1 MAMMTFFSLVRT
13 NFIMVLRQRSL
24 IISSLGLAV
33 VSVLV
38 FGFLFGDGGAAKI
51 QLGVVDQ
58 DHSAVSAQIMSE
70 LQKQNNSLALYTG
83 TNEAEQQ
90 ALKDGKR
97 DAVLVIPAGF
107 GNQLRSGTAGV
118 QLTVFYNQGDPVR
131 EATTRL
137 AISAIVDGINRAA
150 THQPAP
156 VTVNEQGVSVKQL
169 RTIDYV
175 APGMIGM
182 LLMWANLTVAV
193 QLVFW
198 REQGITKRLAATPLT
213 PIGMITG
220 QLLARLLLS
229 VMQEVVLI
237 ALAIQLFKIQIYGSL
252 GLLALMIV
260 LGAVTMLAIG
270 FAVSSFFKK
279 SQAANAAILLVS
291 FPMMFLGGS
300 YFPVNG
306 ITGFM
311 GTIIHSLPL
320 YYLNDA
326 LRQIVN
332 NGAGWAAI
340 QTSVLMLAAW
350 IIASL
355 LVTWRAFHWQ

>member
-1 MAMMTFFSLVRT
+1 MATFFSLVRA
-13 NFIMVLRQRSL
+13 NFVMVLRQRAV

-33 VSVLV
+33 ISVLV
-38 FGFLFGDGGAAKI
+38 FGYLFGDGGAAKI

-58 DHSAVSAQIMSE
+58 DHSATSAQLTSQ
-70 LQKQNNSLALYTG
+70 LQHNDSLAIAAG
-83 TNEAEQQ
+83 NQGDEQQ
-90 ALKDGKR
+90 ALKNGKR
-97 DAVLVIPAGF
+97 DAVLIIPAGF
-107 GNQLRSGTAGV
+107 GAQLAGGGAGAHLMV
-118 QLTVFYNQGDPVR
+118 LYNQSNPVT
-131 EATTRL
+131 AAQTKL

-150 THQPAP
+150 ANQPGP
-156 VTVNEQGVSVKQL
+156 VTLDEQGVAAKNL
-169 RTIDYV
+169 RNIDYV

-198 REQGITKRLAATPLT
+198 REQGITRRLAATPLA
-213 PIGMITG
+213 PIAMITG

-229 VMQEVVLI
+229 IAQEVVLI
-237 ALAIQLFKIQIYGSL
+237 ALAVWLFNIQIYGNL
-252 GLLALMIV
+252 GLLALVIV

-306 ITGFM
+306 ISGVM
-311 GTIIHSLPL
+311 GTIIHALPL

-332 NGAGWAAI
+332 NGAGWAII
-340 QTSVLMLAAW
+340 QTSVLVLAAW

-355 LVTWRAFHWQ
+355 LVTWRAFRWQ

>member
-1 MAMMTFFSLVRT
+1 MATFFSVTRA
-13 NFIMVLRQRSL
+13 NFVMVLRQRSL

-38 FGFLFGDGGAAKI
+38 FGYLFGDGGAAKI

-58 DHSAVSAQIMSE
+58 DHSAVSAQILSE
-70 LQKQNNSLALYTG
+70 LQKQNTSLALYTG

-107 GNQLRSGTAGV
+107 GNQLSGGTSGV

-131 EATTRL
+131 AATTRL
-137 AISAIVDGINRAA
+137 AMSAIVDGINRAA
-150 THQPAP
+150 IQQPGP
-156 VTVNEQGVSVKQL
+156 VTVSERGVTAKQL
-169 RTIDYV
+169 RNIDYV

-198 REQGITKRLAATPLT
+198 REQGITRRLAVTPLA
-213 PIGMITG
+213 PFAMISG

-237 ALAIQLFKIQIYGSL
+237 ALAIWLFNVQIYGNL

-260 LGAVTMLAIG
+260 LGALTMLAIG

-300 YFPVNG
+300 YFPVSG
-306 ITGFM
+306 VTGFM
-311 GTIIHSLPL
+311 GTIIHALPL

-332 NGAGWAAI
+332 NGAGWAVI
-340 QTSVLMLAAW
+340 QTSALVLAAW

-355 LVTWRAFHWQ
+355 LVTWRAFRWQ